1 MPRNVSIRI
10 SQNDKQDYQRL
21 VRNAKAKIRRVK
33 KKYNR
38 ELSSSVELP
47 SLSTFKSRKQ
57 LIYMK
62 KLKMNPRLQSQKEQK
77 RFSTKKKRLQLGV
90 SFSIPIVQFFFSYLL
105 SYFAFVLFTMF
116 SISVWFTLTIR
127 ISCQ

>member
-47 SLSTFKSRKQ
+47 SLSSFKSRKQ
-57 LIYMK
+57 YNEWKNEIKSFTNRGNTKYQFVKNRLHFLKIFLTLIGYH
-62 KLKMNPRLQSQKEQK
+62 LWQ
-77 RFSTKKKRLQLGV
+77 
-90 SFSIPIVQFFFSYLL
+90 Y
-105 SYFAFVLFTMF
+105 
-116 SISVWFTLTIR
+116 
-127 ISCQ
+127 